1 MKQYEQQ
8 ILLSAL
14 KIAAEDYLEQR
25 RLLKEQID
33 AKFPM
38 LSQEYHKSK
47 GELLA
52 LTRICR
58 RLGIDG
64 ADMVERM
71 LEDEE

>member
-1 MKQYEQQ
+1 MTQYEQR

-14 KIAAEDYLEQR
+14 KIATEDYLEQR
-25 RLLKEQID
+25 QLLKEQID

-38 LSQEYHKSK
+38 LSQEYQQSK
-47 GELLA
+47 GALLV

-71 LEDEE
+71 LEDE

>member
-1 MKQYEQQ
+1 MTQYEQR

-14 KIAAEDYLEQR
+14 KFATENYLEQR
-25 RLLKEQID
+25 QLLKEQID

-38 LSQEYHKSK
+38 LSQEYHASK

-71 LEDEE
+71 LEDE

>member
-1 MKQYEQQ
+1 MKEYEKR

-14 KIAAEDYLEQR
+14 KVAAEDYLEQR
-25 RLLKEQID
+25 QLLKEQVN

-38 LSQEYHKSK
+38 LSQEYHRSK

-52 LTRICR
+52 LKRICR